1 LFLLLIVQFVL
12 ALVVT
17 ASVMPIVLVNSP
29 AAREGPIGMAIAGTI
44 LIGSFAVL
52 WLVWPRRKRDS
63 QP

>member
-1 LFLLLIVQFVL
+1 
-12 ALVVT
+12 
-17 ASVMPIVLVNSP
+17 MPIVLVNSP

-44 LIGSFAVL
+44 LIASFAVL